1 MLWKLVSRWVLF
13 LNGLYS
19 STLREPKKH
28 FASVSAGSP
37 RSRAQ
42 EAILR
47 RLWDHAKVCREG
59 RRREPSVAESG
70 GQSAAVRVVKGAVA
84 EDAYARVRKKQN
96 QVPLQAHLVAEPSDD
111 RVVVMLE
118 ALPRSEADFYR
129 KENHC
134 IELTGKSRQLQ
145 AEIEEQFAFV
155 GGTHTE
161 YCRYFH
167 RIDLPNNMWT
177 WRSFADVKAIAG
189 FSCVPKKDGIT
200 QRKLLM
206 CCSFNFLLS
215 DVEARSRLGM
225 TGAGALSRLHLERPG
240 LQAAVC
246 DQSNAFTS
254 VLVPEWMIPYQAV
267 PPIPAGDVWELL
279 PQALR
284 GTVGVSDW
292 VCPCYMRLPM
302 GCSHSVHILMSIN
315 LRIIGMTLR
324 SSSLLTRAPLS
335 GHVIEEEF
343 VIEKRP
349 IEGFFGCS
357 DAEWW
362 KRFSARGA
370 DRREAGF
377 SIEEWWRAIR
387 KARLSS
393 QRIFVIMHLFGGERR
408 SEDVQAFVER
418 FAEEAGISVLM
429 ATVDLATDHRWNL
442 AREDTQHELLGMM
455 SGFVDLLL
463 LGPPCSTVS
472 RARHLRNSVGIRPV
486 RLRSCFWGRPGLKA
500 HEQARVDEA
509 NTLYKHSMALCDRIS
524 LYGGGFLWE
533 HPKDPGEHPFPSIF
547 ATVEFKELLCR
558 TEAGSVSFD
567 QCVLGG
573 PTQKPTTLAGNCRG
587 LDAFAHCRCPGVDG
601 LHSHESSLG
610 FDGEGH
616 FLTRRLQT
624 YPPGMCSL
632 IARGLIDTCLSWQ
645 ASGEGPTGFFAK
657 GPKAALAPWSV
668 EATATSCGVRILN
681 EAVEEHV
688 RVPLGDDRLGLYLHV
703 DDTLV
708 LGVGDCAKV
717 VAPLMEEI
725 ADNMEAEGFRV
736 PDRRSGDEVCKV
748 VGYEI
753 DARQGTFSLPMKKA
767 RLLQAAFIEL
777 AGARYI
783 CVELLRALVG
793 IWSFGAQLRRELYS
807 IPFTVYHLLDVCEG
821 QFVRL
826 WPSVRRELIAMAR
839 AVDFMCL
846 QAADPVSRSVY
857 ATDAMGADD
866 VDCGGFGVCVAQASR
881 EEFLALMRA
890 GEEPGLS
897 LAERDRGFK
906 GLAKPGDF
914 IQLTRPFSRL
924 PRSFFDEGRWTE
936 LQAGRWRIA
945 DHITIGEAR
954 AVTKCFEIVCQDP
967 DAHNHVFFALQDNRP
982 CASAMT
988 KGRSSSWGL
997 NFYLRRRAAYGVACG
1012 VRFIFSWCQSA
1023 LMPAD
1028 GASRRR

>member
-1 MLWKLVSRWVLF
+1 M
-13 LNGLYS
+13 
-19 STLREPKKH
+19 
-28 FASVSAGSP
+28 
-37 RSRAQ
+37 
-42 EAILR
+42 
-47 RLWDHAKVCREG
+47 
-59 RRREPSVAESG
+59 
-70 GQSAAVRVVKGAVA
+70 
-84 EDAYARVRKKQN
+84 
-96 QVPLQAHLVAEPSDD
+96 
-111 RVVVMLE
+111 
-118 ALPRSEADFYR
+118 
-129 KENHC
+129 
-134 IELTGKSRQLQ
+134 
-145 AEIEEQFAFV
+145 
-155 GGTHTE
+155 
-161 YCRYFH
+161 
-167 RIDLPNNMWT
+167 
-177 WRSFADVKAIAG
+177 
-189 FSCVPKKDGIT
+189 
-200 QRKLLM
+200 
-206 CCSFNFLLS
+206 
-215 DVEARSRLGM
+215 
-225 TGAGALSRLHLERPG
+225 
-240 LQAAVC
+240 
-246 DQSNAFTS
+246 
-254 VLVPEWMIPYQAV
+254 VPEWMIPYQAV

-349 IEGFFGCS
+349 IEGFFGCT

-377 SIEEWWRAIR
+377 SVEEWWRAIR
-387 KARLSS
+387 RARLSS

-429 ATVDLATDHRWNL
+429 ATVDLATDYRWDL

-463 LGPPCSTVS
+463 LGP
-472 RARHLRNSVGIRPV
+472 
-486 RLRSCFWGRPGLKA
+486 GLKA
-500 HEQARVDEA
+500 HEQARVEEA

-558 TEAGSVSFD
+558 TEAWM
-567 QCVLGG
+567 L
-573 PTQKPTTLAGNCRG
+573 L
-587 LDAFAHCRCPGVDG
+587 
-601 LHSHESSLG
+601 
-610 FDGEGH
+610 
-616 FLTRRLQT
+616 
-624 YPPGMCSL
+624 L
-632 IARGLIDTCLSWQ
+632 IAVALVWMTFILMRALWGLM
-645 ASGEGPTGFFAK
+645 EK
-657 GPKAALAPWSV
+657 
-668 EATATSCGVRILN
+668 
-681 EAVEEHV
+681 AVEEHV

-725 ADNMEAEGFRV
+725 ANNMEAEGFRV

-807 IPFTVYHLLDVCEG
+807 IPFT
-821 QFVRL
+821 
-826 WPSVRRELIAMAR
+826 
-839 AVDFMCL
+839 
-846 QAADPVSRSVY
+846 
-857 ATDAMGADD
+857 
-866 VDCGGFGVCVAQASR
+866 
-881 EEFLALMRA
+881 
-890 GEEPGLS
+890 
-897 LAERDRGFK
+897 
-906 GLAKPGDF
+906 
-914 IQLTRPFSRL
+914 
-924 PRSFFDEGRWTE
+924 
-936 LQAGRWRIA
+936 
-945 DHITIGEAR
+945 
-954 AVTKCFEIVCQDP
+954 
-967 DAHNHVFFALQDNRP
+967 
-982 CASAMT
+982 
-988 KGRSSSWGL
+988 
-997 NFYLRRRAAYGVACG
+997 
-1012 VRFIFSWCQSA
+1012 
-1023 LMPAD
+1023 
-1028 GASRRR
+1028 